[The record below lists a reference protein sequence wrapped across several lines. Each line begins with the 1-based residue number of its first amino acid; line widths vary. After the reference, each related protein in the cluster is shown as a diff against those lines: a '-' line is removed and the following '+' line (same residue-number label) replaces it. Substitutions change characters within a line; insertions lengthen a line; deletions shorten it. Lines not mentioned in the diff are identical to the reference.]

1 MNKVEYSNVY
11 NIQPT
16 NNQGNTM
23 TYIERLYIAIDT
35 LSDMLD
41 DQDGDF
47 DIHNMIDTLS
57 IRHDVDKKD
66 LLDWY
71 DNN

>member
-1 MNKVEYSNVY
+1 
-11 NIQPT
+11 
-16 NNQGNTM
+16 M

-41 DQDGDF
+41 NIDGDY
-47 DIHNMIDTLS
+47 DIHNMIDSLS
-57 IRHDVDKKD
+57 ILHDVDKKD